1 MRHRDTHPAARAAEM
16 DRPVSRPQVLDG
28 CLGCCCCDLRL
39 SDPSDLAVVL
49 RDYPCVHRLDLTSA
63 RVRDALVAEL
73 ARSAVASDAAETV
86 P

>member
-1 MRHRDTHPAARAAEM
+1 MQPRDTAEM
-16 DRPVSRPQVLDG
+16 ERSASRPQVLDG

-63 RVRDALVAEL
+63 RVRDALAAEL
-73 ARSAVASDAAETV
+73 AHTAVASDAAETV
-86 P
+86 PWHWR